1 MARAFHLGWEGT
13 AVPMAFL
20 AVVFALSLTDA
31 QTSAPQLPPTSD
43 PQSPPPFPPP
53 PAAPSPLPTAN
64 GTLPGTLQIS
74 ADQPVQT
81 VMGYNVSG
89 FMDTNAYYGP
99 YGNIQTDTYAVPEP
113 NVDAKLAPPGCN
125 VFNRWGFANY
135 TGPLPCQVS
144 GQPSDPSTPPC
155 LVRSELMLGF
165 RMFSGCSLI
174 EVSLLQHDRFILT
187 GFVHDDGRDK
197 S

>member
-1 MARAFHLGWEGT
+1 MARAFNHVWKAE
-13 AVPMAFL
+13 AVPIAFL
-20 AVVFALSLTDA
+20 AVLFAALPLADA
-31 QTSAPQLPPTSD
+31 QTPAPQTPSAPV
-43 PQSPPPFPPP
+43 PQSPPPSSPP
-53 PAAPSPLPTAN
+53 PAGPSPPTSAS

-99 YGNIQTDTYAVPEP
+99 YENIQTDTSAVPEP
-113 NVDAKLAPPGCN
+113 NVDANLAPPGCN
-125 VFNRWGFANY
+125 VFNRWGIANY

-155 LVRSELMLGF
+155 LVRN
-165 RMFSGCSLI
+165 
-174 EVSLLQHDRFILT
+174 
-187 GFVHDDGRDK
+187 
-197 S
+197 